1 MIYLGLPILWGW
13 LGAGLVLI
21 AIEVLI
27 APGSY
32 LLWIG
37 IAALAM
43 AGLSTLVSFSAG
55 AELTTFGVLGLVCG
69 LIGWKL
75 YGARVE
81 NDAARD
87 LHDPAVT
94 FVGRVFTLA
103 TPIENGFGQVRVDDT
118 VWRVS
123 GPVLPAGARV
133 KVKSLDGS
141 TLVVEAA

>member
-13 LGAGLVLI
+13 LGAGLALI
-21 AIEVLI
+21 ALEVLI

-37 IAALAM
+37 IAALLM

-55 AELTTFGVLGLVCG
+55 AELAVFGVLGLVCG
-69 LIGWKL
+69 LIGWRL

-94 FVGRVFTLA
+94 FIGRVFTLA
-103 TPIENGFGQVRVDDT
+103 APIENGFGQVRVDDT
-118 VWRVS
+118 VWRVA
-123 GPVLPAGARV
+123 GPALPVGSAV